1 MVSVASAEGT
11 GTSWVATPRARERLR
26 AGRYCEGVGTQVT
39 IVGGGSYQWAPE
51 LMADLFGTP
60 ALAGMHLV
68 LEDIDPAPL
77 PKMEALAQKVNE
89 ALGAGATVATTTD
102 LGAALDGADFV
113 IVCISTGG
121 FRSMAVDLDVPAV
134 HGITQT
140 VGDTVGPG
148 GINRALRNVPVLV
161 GIGKAMEQH
170 CPDAWLFNITNPMTC
185 LTRAVCRETRIKTVG
200 LCHEVGN
207 FCMDLAIAMGRP
219 FEAVSCAVTGVNHF
233 PVLTSLEV
241 DGAEGF
247 DVLRKLVDEVGGLE
261 SLTPYPDRPE
271 AEPFS
276 KLDFAR
282 RHVFKLTL
290 LDRWGTFPAA
300 GDRHIAEFVSFALTS
315 ESDWGAAYNIGL
327 SPISKREEHQAQYV
341 ADVDS
346 WLAGT
351 KDLQT
356 WQSGELPSPMIQA
369 MLTGEPYEAPVN
381 IPNSGQGVGLPPDV
395 VLESICVIDGDGIR
409 GRDRAALP
417 RPYDEIVRRHVATQE
432 LTVEAALRGDR
443 MLAGEAFALDP
454 LAGRGDLR
462 VTEAMV
468 DELLAGTA
476 EWLPQFA

>member
-1 MVSVASAEGT
+1 MAPVS
-11 GTSWVATPRARERLR
+11 P
-26 AGRYCEGVGTQVT
+26 QVT

-77 PKMEALAQKVNE
+77 PKMEALAHKLSE
-89 ALGAGATVATTTD
+89 AMEAKATVSTTTE
-102 LGAALDGADFV
+102 LPSALDGADFV

-121 FRSMAVDLDVPAV
+121 FGSMTVDLEVPAR

-161 GIGKAMEQH
+161 GIGKAMEEH

-185 LTRAVCRETRIKTVG
+185 LTRAVCRETRIKAVG

-207 FCMDLAIAMGRP
+207 FCLDLAIALGRP
-219 FEAVSCAVTGVNHF
+219 VDDVRPSVMGVNHF
-233 PVLTSLEV
+233 PVLTALEV
-241 DGAEGF
+241 DGADGF
-247 DVLRKLVDEVGGLE
+247 DLLRGLVDEVGGLE
-261 SLTPYPDRPE
+261 SVGPAEGPPE

-282 RHVFKLTL
+282 RHLFKLTL

-300 GDRHIAEFVSFALTS
+300 GDRHIAEFVSFALTAAS
-315 ESDWGAAYNIGL
+315 EWGGSYNIAL
-327 SPISKREEHQAQYV
+327 TPIARREQHQAEYV
-341 ADVDS
+341 ADVDA
-346 WLAGT
+346 WLAGS

-369 MLTGEPYEAPVN
+369 MLTGEPFEAPVN
-381 IPNSGQGVGLPPDV
+381 IPNTGQAPGLPADA
-395 VLESICVIDGDGIR
+395 VLESVCVVDDGGIR
-409 GRDRAALP
+409 GRDRSVLP
-417 RPYDEIVRRHVATQE
+417 PPYDELVRRHVATQE
-432 LTVEAALRGDR
+432 LTVEAALSGDR
-443 MLAGEAFALDP
+443 RLASEAFALDP

-462 VTEAMV
+462 DMEAMV

-476 EWLPQFA
+476 AWLPQFA